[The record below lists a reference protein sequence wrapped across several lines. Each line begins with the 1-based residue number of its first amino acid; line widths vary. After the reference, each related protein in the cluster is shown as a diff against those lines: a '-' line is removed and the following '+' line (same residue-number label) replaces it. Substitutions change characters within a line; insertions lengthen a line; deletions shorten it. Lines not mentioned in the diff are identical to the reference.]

1 MEATYYFTVP
11 SDMNT
16 SVVDFLRGLM
26 RTKKKLNLYVER
38 EEALLVAKLENPKI
52 LIMKINDK
60 SLFSYAQVYSEEQ
73 NFICQGSEAYFKN
86 DCEVWE

>member
-86 DCEVWE
+86 DCEVWD